1 MLKRFRSHPYLVPR
15 NNQLFFDFGRKK
27 RDLLYLCFWKINPFV
42 LRKWTIRF
50 RNRFQRFYLFCRTVP
65 NGVGWS
71 SRVVGWDSMKDLVF
85 LRHTP
90 LHKKLILWILALN
103 SFWLARNRLLDFE
116 PCESGTSRG
125 ILGSCVTQRGNS
137 RRRFLSYSEAK
148 WSNFWVLNSSKPKEC
163 RKNTRSE
170 KKFWDCRENW
180 AQTGSTIQKRHR
192 KRCPLSLGELHEK
205 LNFLDTFE

>member
-1 MLKRFRSHPYLVPR
+1 MNDLSKKYPLP
-15 NNQLFFDFGRKK
+15 RKK
-27 RDLLYLCFWKINPFV
+27 SL
-42 LRKWTIRF
+42 
-50 RNRFQRFYLFCRTVP
+50 
-65 NGVGWS
+65 GWS
-71 SRVVGWDSMKDLVF
+71 SRVEDWGSMKDLIVF
-85 LRHTP
+85 QCTH
-90 LHKKLILWILALN
+90 LHKKLTLLILALN

-125 ILGSCVTQRGNS
+125 ILGSYVIQRGNS

-163 RKNTRSE
+163 RKTIGSE

>member
-1 MLKRFRSHPYLVPR
+1 MGIFLV
-15 NNQLFFDFGRKK
+15 
-27 RDLLYLCFWKINPFV
+27 
-42 LRKWTIRF
+42 KWDI
-50 RNRFQRFYLFCRTVP
+50 
-65 NGVGWS
+65 GWS
-71 SRVVGWDSMKDLVF
+71 SRVVDWGSMSYLVF
-85 LRHTP
+85 LPYTH

-125 ILGSCVTQRGNS
+125 ILESCVTQRGKYG
-137 RRRFLSYSEAK
+137 RRFLSYSEVK
-148 WSNFWVLNSSKPKEC
+148 WSKFWVLNSSNPKEQW
-163 RKNTRSE
+163 KTIGSE

-205 LNFLDTFE
+205 LNFSDTFE